1 MKNITGAEEALSVIF
16 KPRSI
21 AVIGASGRPG
31 ALSWVPLHLLQRYG
45 YKGAIYPINPTRESI
60 DGIVC
65 YPSLA
70 DVPGP
75 VDVAIIPLNA
85 EATPDAVHQC
95 AEAGVRAVVLPA
107 QGLGE
112 QGGEGRRREAE
123 MAAHAAS
130 RGMRIVG
137 PNTDGIA
144 NLASGALATIQPV
157 FQQMISPGPVAVVA
171 QSGATAA
178 SMILRLKLAGIGC
191 RYYAAAGNEVD
202 LGLADYLSFVL
213 QDPEVK
219 IVLSYVESIRRPA
232 DFIKVAALA
241 ADLGKPIVLM
251 KVGASEQGATMA
263 AAHTGALTGSDAIHD
278 AVFREH
284 GIIRVAELSEL
295 TAVARFFL
303 SQGAPSTTK
312 LGIVSVSGGQA
323 GALTDKAIAMGLT
336 VPALGPEATAALA
349 EILKFTPPTNPC
361 DLDGQIATEP
371 DIASRAFRAMALQG
385 NISTVLYAR
394 KLLTGDASAM
404 SSAALAAAAA
414 EPAAPALAVYAM
426 DGVLNDEELAAYGS
440 AVPRFDSAHELFT
453 AIREL
458 GGFAAHITKRQSADP
473 PEPRRSVALEPLL
486 AGGAL
491 NEVESRRLLQ
501 RYGIHVP
508 AEAVVGDLEAAV
520 AAADQMGYPV
530 VMKVVSAAILHKTE
544 VGGVAVGVADAE
556 EVAATFVR
564 LQRIAIDLVGAA
576 RFEGVLIQEQVV
588 GGVEMILGAKVD
600 AQFGPFVLAG
610 LGGVFTELLKD
621 VALRMAPVSRE
632 GAMEMLT
639 ELRAA
644 PLLRGFRGGGRM
656 DVDALAAT
664 LSSLSEFAADHS
676 RQVSEVDLNP
686 VIVLP
691 EGRGVRVVD
700 AVIVPSGPV
709 S

>member
-1 MKNITGAEEALSVIF
+1 MRSITGAEDSLAVIF
-16 KPRSI
+16 NPRSI

-45 YKGAIYPINPTRESI
+45 YEGAIYPINPTRQSI
-60 DGIVC
+60 DGIPC

-123 MAAHAAS
+123 MAAHAEAN
-130 RGMRIVG
+130 GMRIVG

-144 NLASGALATIQPV
+144 NLSVGALATIQPV

-178 SMILRLKLAGIGC
+178 SIILRLKLAGIGC

-303 SQGAPSTTK
+303 SQGLPATSG

-323 GALTDKAIAMGLT
+323 GALTDKAIAMGLS
-336 VPALGPEATAALA
+336 VPALGREATAALSG
-349 EILKFTPPTNPC
+349 ILKFTPPTNPC

-371 DIASRAFRAMALQG
+371 DIASRAFRAMALQPG
-385 NISTVLYAR
+385 LSTVVYAR
-394 KLLTGDASAM
+394 KLLTGDASAL
-404 SSAALAAAAA
+404 SSKALALAAA
-414 EPAAPALAVYAM
+414 EPGGPALAVYAM
-426 DGVLNDEELAAYGS
+426 DGSLNEQEVSAYGS
-440 AVPRFDSAHELFT
+440 AIPRFDSAHELFI
-453 AIREL
+453 AVREL
-458 GGFAAHITKRQSADP
+458 GGFTRFLERRRTTP
-473 PEPRRSVALEPLL
+473 PPPSRLRAPREPLL
-486 AGGAL
+486 EGRGAL
-491 NEVESRRLLQ
+491 SEVKSRQLLQ
-501 RYGIHVP
+501 RYGIRVP
-508 AEAVVGDLEAAV
+508 DETVVRDSKSAV
-520 AAADQMGYPV
+520 AAAHRLGYPV
-530 VMKVVSAAILHKTE
+530 VMKVVSDKILHKTE
-544 VGGVAVGVADAE
+544 VGGVEVGVADAAG
-556 EVAATFVR
+556 VADTFDR
-564 LQRIAIDLVGAA
+564 LCEIGIDLVGAGD
-576 RFEGVLIQEQVV
+576 FDGILIQEQVV
-588 GGVEMILGAKVD
+588 GGFEMIAGAKVD
-600 AQFGPFVLAG
+600 PQFGPFVLIG

-621 VALRMAPVSRE
+621 VALRLAPVSPDI
-632 GAMEMLT
+632 ALEMLG

-644 PLLRGFRGGGRM
+644 PLLNGFRGGDRM
-656 DVDALAAT
+656 DVAALAST
-664 LSSLSEFAADHS
+664 LSSLSEFASDYSA
-676 RQVSEVDLNP
+676 QISEIDLNP

-700 AVIVPSGPV
+700 AVIVPAAIP
-709 S
+709 

>member
-1 MKNITGAEEALSVIF
+1 LKNITGAEDALSIIF
-16 KPRSI
+16 NPQSI

-45 YKGAIYPINPTRESI
+45 YKGAIYPINPTRQSI

-70 DVPGP
+70 DLPGP
-75 VDVAIIPLNA
+75 VDVAIVPLNA
-85 EATPDAVHQC
+85 AATPDAVHQC

-123 MAAHAAS
+123 MAAHAAAN
-130 RGMRIVG
+130 GMRIIG

-144 NLASGALATIQPV
+144 NLAAGALATIQPV

-178 SMILRLKLAGIGC
+178 SIILRLKLAGIGC

-232 DFIKVAALA
+232 DFVKVAALA
-241 ADLGKPIVLM
+241 AELGKPIALM

-263 AAHTGALTGSDAIHD
+263 AAHTGALTGSDAIHN

-295 TAVARFFL
+295 TAVAKFFL
-303 SQGAPSTTK
+303 SQGLPATSG

-323 GALTDKAIAMGLT
+323 GALTDKAIAMGLA

-349 EILKFTPPTNPC
+349 DILKFTPATNPC

-371 DIASRAFRAMALQG
+371 DIASRAFRAMALEG
-385 NISTVLYAR
+385 GISTVVYAR
-394 KLLTGDASAM
+394 KLLTGDASAI
-404 SSAALAAAAA
+404 SSAALAQAVS
-414 EPAAPALAVYAM
+414 EHGGPALAVYAM
-426 DGVLNDEELAAYGS
+426 DGVLNEEELAAYGS
-440 AVPRFDSAHELFT
+440 AVPRFDSAHEVFT
-453 AIREL
+453 AVREL
-458 GGFAAHITKRQSADP
+458 SGFAARLA
-473 PEPRRSVALEPLL
+473 RRGAAGPTPARRPVGREPLL
-486 AGGAL
+486 EGPGAL

-501 RYGIHVP
+501 RYGIRVP
-508 AEAVVGDLEAAV
+508 AEAVVNDVEAAV
-520 AAADQMGYPV
+520 AAAARIGFPV
-530 VMKVVSAAILHKTE
+530 VMKIVSAAILHKTE
-544 VGGVAVGVADAE
+544 VGGVAVGVANAL
-556 EVAATFVR
+556 EVETTFVR
-564 LQRIAIDLVGAA
+564 LERIATDLVGAA
-576 RFEGVLIQEQVV
+576 QFEGVLVQEQVV
-588 GGVEMILGAKVD
+588 GGVEMIAGAKVD
-600 AQFGPFVLAG
+600 PQFGPFVLLG

-621 VALRMAPVSRE
+621 VAVRLAPVSQ
-632 GAMEMLT
+632 AIAVEMLA

-644 PLLRGFRGGGRM
+644 PLLYGFRGGDRM
-656 DVDALAAT
+656 DVDALVST
-664 LSSLSEFAADHS
+664 LSALSEFAYDYS
-676 RQVSEVDLNP
+676 GQVSEIDLNP

-691 EGRGVRVVD
+691 QGRGVRVVD
-700 AVIVPSGPV
+700 AVIVPSV
-709 S
+709 N